1 MKTPLTV
8 TSVHQPKAI
17 ENSVAV
23 NSVNIIREVL
33 SAAGYDDH
41 WTITFTRQST
51 KRSEIKFQYSRKSTA
66 NSLLIRTKPG
76 NNSTC
81 WDALLTVPKKYG
93 IDEVI
98 GTLKRIHPRKLTLGP
113 SPKLTHEAAQM
124 PFDPL
129 PPPSLETILGIHAVI
144 PKPPRIKEHPTKED
158 VKSALD
164 DVDQEVQKRLVEA
177 ERQAKLEAETKQ
189 TLTLPKESNWVQP
202 TPEGTLSDIPLV
214 HKDIGNEPV
223 ILDHALV
230 AVASRM
236 DANRRFVTI
245 PDAVGTLISQLRLDF
260 FVTQQ
265 DGYKSPTRTATVILM
280 GLVNKGLL
288 QKDGRYEFTAL
299 GLRRLQKL
307 SEVNQEIFSRLNINW
322 LMDLPMAPVIK
333 MPILPPVQM
342 PTPVPA
348 PAVAMASVKEN
359 QTRLKPL
366 SEEIDRLM
374 SQISDYET
382 IEADCISSLQT
393 VDDALK
399 GLGATV
405 ATLRAELEAQI
416 ARMNTYEQQKV
427 NLALDLNEAQKI
439 KASYA
444 MQLEKIKAEI
454 RTILGAA

>member
-17 ENSVAV
+17 DNSVAV

-113 SPKLTHEAAQM
+113 SLKLTHESAKM
-124 PFDPL
+124 PFEPI
-129 PPPSLETILGIHAVI
+129 PPPSIESILGIHAVI
-144 PKPPRIKEHPTKED
+144 PKEPRIKERPTKED

-164 DVDQEVQKRLVEA
+164 DVDQEVQKRLAEA
-177 ERQAKLEAETKQ
+177 ERQAKLEAKQ
-189 TLTLPKESNWVQP
+189 TLALHTESNWVQS
-202 TPEGTLSDIPLV
+202 TPEGTLLDIPIV
-214 HKDIGNEPV
+214 RKDIGNEPV
-223 ILDHALV
+223 VLDHALV

-236 DANRRFVTI
+236 EANRRFVTI

-265 DGYKSPTRTATVILM
+265 DNYKSPTRTAAVILK

-288 QKDGRYEFTAL
+288 QKDGRYEFTVL

-307 SEVNQEIFSRLNINW
+307 SEVDQEIFSRLNINW
-322 LMDLPMAPVIK
+322 MMDLSMPPATK
-333 MPILPPVQM
+333 MPILPPVPM
-342 PTPVPA
+342 PTTVATPA
-348 PAVAMASVKEN
+348 PSVAMASVREN

-366 SEEIDRLM
+366 SEEIDRIM

-382 IEADCISSLQT
+382 IEADCVSSLQT
-393 VDDALK
+393 VEDALK

-405 ATLRAELEAQI
+405 ATLRAELESQI

-444 MQLEKIKAEI
+444 SQLEKVKSEI